1 MALSYSKVV
10 IRGEQLLPFQT
21 LLLTKDTSVA
31 DGHVGFEP
39 GAKEGSV
46 WTETS
51 QTVTEKAYT
60 GDAVSDDTT
69 LAMVDNKIIYAK
81 TVFEQI
87 IKQTSLT
94 NSIFSEDMGVGA
106 EKVRS
111 KMFEDLATTS
121 FSGAIANQQKIN
133 RWQGATTATKAAI
146 AALIPGAGQG
156 SISAATQTKVA
167 ALPTALRDGFFAA
180 MVYNTWRASA
190 VAGLGEY
197 IKVGGSVI
205 TAANIAAQ
213 YALVYAAIP
222 ADVLADTDKPVIIFA
237 PLAHRQLMRTA
248 NNSVGAA
255 SNQNFL
261 FENDGVDSR
270 VSYNG
275 VTVSFVNLTTD
286 IMIAAP
292 AKALFINAD
301 ATNEDANFMEI
312 GQQANGA
319 DHVYFKN
326 VYSYAHAVQNQARN
340 VLYGG

>member
-21 LLLTKDTSVA
+21 LLLTKDSSVA
-31 DGHVGFEP
+31 DGYVGFEP

-46 WTETS
+46 WTETNQS
-51 QTVTEKAYT
+51 VTEKTYT

-111 KMFEDLATTS
+111 KTFEDLATKS
-121 FSGAIANQQKIN
+121 FSGAISNQQMVN
-133 RWQGATTATKAAI
+133 RWQGATTPTKAAI
-146 AALIPGAGQG
+146 AALTPGASQGQ
-156 SISAATQTKVA
+156 ISAATQAKIA
-167 ALPTALRDGFFAA
+167 ALPTSLRDGFFAS

-190 VAGLGEY
+190 VASLGEY
-197 IKVGGSVI
+197 LRLDGTTI
-205 TAANIAAQ
+205 TVANIAAE
-213 YALVYAAIP
+213 YGRLFATIP
-222 ADVLADTDKPVIIFA
+222 ADVLSDTDRPVVIEA
-237 PLAHRQLMRTA
+237 PLSHRQLMRTA

-261 FENDGVDSR
+261 FDGTGVDAKA
-270 VSYNG
+270 SYNG
-275 VTVSFVNLTTD
+275 VPVSFVNLPANV
-286 IMIAAP
+286 MIAHP
-292 AKALFINAD
+292 SKALFINAD
-301 ATNEDANFMEI
+301 AVNEDANFMEI

-326 VYSYAHAVQNQARN
+326 VYSYAHAIQNQNRN
-340 VLYGG
+340 VLYS